1 MIYKVIDLFSG
12 AGGLSLGFKQTGQV
26 KIIAAAE
33 NNLNARKTY
42 KRNFKLARLY
52 SDVRTIDYA
61 ELQDIV
67 GPVDIV
73 IGGPPC
79 QGFSNAN
86 RQHTTVISM
95 NNRLVKEYVR
105 AICEL
110 NPKAFVMENV
120 AMLRSQVHRFFL
132 EKQDLDNERIM
143 ALPLSED
150 KIEILPKC
158 VNFDN
163 SIAFLETARAEMG
176 YAWAESF
183 YKVINILYRYRINP
197 AKFDT
202 SLEKYQKKLIAQLG
216 EVLKITAESEKL
228 NALQENDA
236 KMAKAILQYIEKK
249 DNFDDTVLAISN
261 SIMIQRAIMKIKEL
275 TDNDIHIFEYKEDN
289 GSLVAVVKSYPVLDY
304 IRAILENAPYNYTLS
319 ENTLNAIHYGAPQR
333 RERFIIV
340 GLKKEMNAKYIAP
353 EIKFTEGNYR
363 TVHDAIADIQNV
375 IPVTEVTGD
384 YIELEAHPNAT
395 GLEKELRGR
404 ALYNHIITATRE
416 TAMAR
421 FKALKAG
428 ENFHDLNPELK
439 TTYSNA
445 ERTQNTIYMRLKYN
459 EPSGTVVNVR
469 KSMWIHPELD
479 RAISIR
485 EAARLQT
492 FPDSFIFEGTKD
504 SQYQQ
509 VGNAVPPYL
518 AKAIADFANDVC
530 VNRQS
535 LRLGFYYRTKERTD
549 NRRIVGSVSFQN
561 VHDVVGAFTHKFRKF
576 PRVRTFLIIC
586 KTTNPPQSG

>member
-1 MIYKVIDLFSG
+1 MGKTNMIYNVIDLFAG
-12 AGGLSLGFKQTGQV
+12 AGGLSLGFKQTRQV

-33 NNLNARKTY
+33 NNVNARKTY

-52 SDVRTIDYA
+52 SDVRTIDYT
-61 ELQDIV
+61 ELQDTV

-95 NNRLVKEYVR
+95 NNRLVKEYIR

-110 NPKAFVMENV
+110 KPKAFVMENV

-132 EKQDLDNERIM
+132 EEQDLDNERIM
-143 ALPLSED
+143 ALSPLED
-150 KIEILPKC
+150 KIELLPKS

-163 SIAFLETARAEMG
+163 SITFLENTRTEIG
-176 YAWAESF
+176 FAWAESF
-183 YKVINILYRYRINP
+183 YKIINILYRYRINVS
-197 AKFDT
+197 KFDAT
-202 SLEKYQKKLIAQLG
+202 LKKYQKKLTTQLN
-216 EVLKITAESEKL
+216 VILKITEEVETP
-228 NALQENDA
+228 NVLQENDT
-236 KMAKAILQYIEKK
+236 KMAREILQYIEQK
-249 DNFDDTVLAISN
+249 DNFNATVSAISN
-261 SIMIQRAIMKIKEL
+261 SILLQRAIIKIKEL
-275 TDNDIHIFEYKEDN
+275 TDNNIHIFEYAEDN

-304 IRAILENAPYNYTLS
+304 IRAILENEPYNYLLS

-340 GLKKEMNAKYIAP
+340 GLKKELTAQYIAP
-353 EIKFTEGNYR
+353 EIRFTEGNYR
-363 TVHDAIADIQNV
+363 TVRDAIADIQDV
-375 IPVTEVTGD
+375 APVTEVTGD
-384 YIELEAHPNAT
+384 YIKLEAHLNAT

-404 ALYNHIITATRE
+404 ALYNHITTATRA
-416 TAMAR
+416 TAMER
-421 FKALKAG
+421 FKALKEG
-428 ENFHDLNPELK
+428 ENFHNLNPELK
-439 TTYSNA
+439 TTYSDA

-509 VGNAVPPYL
+509 VGNAVPPFL
-518 AKAIADFANDVC
+518 AKAIAD
-530 VNRQS
+530 
-535 LRLGFYYRTKERTD
+535 
-549 NRRIVGSVSFQN
+549 SVINILNKS
-561 VHDVVGAFTHKFRKF
+561 
-576 PRVRTFLIIC
+576 IE
-586 KTTNPPQSG
+586 

>member
-1 MIYKVIDLFSG
+1 MIYNVIDLFAG

-61 ELQDIV
+61 ELQDTV

-132 EKQDLDNERIM
+132 EEQDLDNERIM

-158 VNFDN
+158 VNFNN
-163 SIAFLETARAEMG
+163 SISFLETARAEMG

-183 YKVINILYRYRINP
+183 YKIINILYRYRINP

-202 SLEKYQKKLIAQLG
+202 TLEKYQKKLIAQLG
-216 EVLKITAESEKL
+216 EVLKITAEAEEL
-228 NALQENDA
+228 NVLQENDA
-236 KMAKAILQYIEKK
+236 KMAKAILQYIEQK
-249 DNFDDTVLAISN
+249 DNFDDAVLAISN
-261 SIMIQRAIMKIKEL
+261 SIMMQRAIMKIKEL
-275 TDNDIHIFEYKEDN
+275 TDNNIHIFEYKEDN

-353 EIKFTEGNYR
+353 EIKFTEGDYR
-363 TVHDAIADIQNV
+363 TVHDAIADIQDV

-404 ALYNHIITATRE
+404 ALYNHITTATRE

-428 ENFHDLNPELK
+428 ENFHDLDPELK

-445 ERTQNTIYMRLKYN
+445 DRTQNTIYMRLKYN

-509 VGNAVPPYL
+509 VGNAVPPFL
-518 AKAIADFANDVC
+518 AKAIAD
-530 VNRQS
+530 
-535 LRLGFYYRTKERTD
+535 
-549 NRRIVGSVSFQN
+549 SVISILN
-561 VHDVVGAFTHKFRKF
+561 NATE
-576 PRVRTFLIIC
+576 
-586 KTTNPPQSG
+586 